1 MRHSY
6 ELLPWKRIWEDDPDR
21 SGKRAVNNKTNEGA
35 GRTPV
40 ITERR
45 VQLSCGEKLPLLQF
59 PILAE
64 CACVQHGFTTRAGG
78 VSSGEWSS
86 LNLSFSRGD
95 DETAVR
101 ENFRRVAEA
110 FDVSPEQIVCS
121 MQTHTTNV
129 RRVSAGDGGAGV
141 TRTLLWSDVD
151 GLITDEPG
159 VLLGTFYAD
168 CVPLYFVD
176 PVHRAIGLSHS
187 GWRGTVAR
195 MGEVTVHAMADAFG
209 SHPQDLLCAIGP
221 SICQSCYEVSA
232 DVAEQFQTAFP
243 GAGEALMYHTTADKY
258 QLNLWEA
265 NRRVLLDAGVLP
277 EHLQIT
283 DLCTCCN
290 SHNLFSHRYTDGRRG
305 NLGAFL
311 MLRTE

>member
-6 ELLPWKRIWEDDPDR
+6 ELIPWKRAWEDDPDR
-21 SGKRAVNNKTNEGA
+21 SENREAYKKTDEGA
-35 GRTPV
+35 DRAPV
-40 ITERR
+40 MTERR

-59 PILAE
+59 PLLSQ

-78 VSSGEWSS
+78 VSDGEWNS
-86 LNLSFSRGD
+86 LNLSFTRGD

-101 ENFRRVAEA
+101 ENFRRVAEVFGA
-110 FDVSPEQIVCS
+110 APEQIVCS

-129 RRVSAGDGGAGV
+129 RRVYAADGGAGV
-141 TRTLLWSDVD
+141 TRTLPWTDVD

-159 VLLGTFYAD
+159 ILLGTFYAD
-168 CVPLYFVD
+168 CVPLYFAD

-195 MGEVTVHAMADAFG
+195 MGAVTIRAMADAFG
-209 SHPQDLLCAIGP
+209 SRPEDVLCAIGP

-232 DVAEQFQTAFP
+232 DVAEQFEAAFP
-243 GAGEALMYHTTADKY
+243 GAGPELLYHTNGDKY

-290 SHNLFSHRYTDGRRG
+290 PHNLFSHRYTGGRRG

-311 MLRTE
+311 MLR

>member
-1 MRHSY
+1 MSSIRQAY
-6 ELLPWKRIWEDDPDR
+6 DLIPWKRARDGR
-21 SGKRAVNNKTNEGA
+21 NEKE
-35 GRTPV
+35 PV
-40 ITERR
+40 LEERCIR
-45 VQLSCGEKLPLLQF
+45 LACGEDLPMLRFPLL
-59 PILAE
+59 AK

-78 VSSGEWSS
+78 VSDGEWSS
-86 LNLSFSRGD
+86 LNLSFTRGD

-110 FDVSPEQIVCS
+110 FGVTPEQIVCS

-129 RRVSAGDGGAGV
+129 RKVSAADGGAGV
-141 TRTLLWSDVD
+141 VRALPWTDVD

-195 MGEVTVHAMADAFG
+195 MGEVTLRAMAEAFG
-209 SHPQDLLCAIGP
+209 SRPGEVLCAIGP

-232 DVAEQFQTAFP
+232 DVAEQFAAAFP
-243 GAGEALMYHTTADKY
+243 GAGEELLYPTTGDKY

-265 NRRVLLDAGVLP
+265 NRRVLIEAGVLP
-277 EHLQIT
+277 KHLQMT

-290 SHNLFSHRYTDGRRG
+290 PHNLFSHRYTGGRRG

-311 MLRTE
+311 MLRPE